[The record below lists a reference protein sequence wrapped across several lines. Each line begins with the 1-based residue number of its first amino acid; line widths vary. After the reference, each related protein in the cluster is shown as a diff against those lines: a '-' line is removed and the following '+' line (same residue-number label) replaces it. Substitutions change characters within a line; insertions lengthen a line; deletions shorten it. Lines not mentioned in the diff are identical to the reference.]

1 MAYDQDFFEYG
12 WEDMISD
19 EGKEFVLLPE
29 GDYDFTVSKIERAR
43 HAGSEKMPPCNMAK
57 VTVTVWGKEDK
68 IEITENL
75 FLCNKMEWKLSQF
88 FLSIGLKKHG
98 EPLKMNWAAAQ
109 GRSGKCHVYVDTYK
123 KKDGSEG
130 KSNKIRKFHA
140 YDDNVQTVSP
150 QANAQQGYNT
160 QPQGGYPQ
168 QGYSQPQQGYSQPQ
182 NYNAPPVN
190 GGWKAGSF

>member
-12 WEDMISD
+12 WEDMITD
-19 EGKEFVLLPE
+19 EGSEWKPLPE
-29 GDYDFTVSKIERAR
+29 GDYDFTVTKIERAR

-68 IEITENL
+68 AEITENL

-109 GRSGKCHVYVDTYK
+109 GKKGKCHVYIDTYK
-123 KKDGSEG
+123 KKNGSEG
-130 KSNKIRKFHA
+130 QSNKIRKFYA
-140 YDDNVQTVSP
+140 YDENVQTISP
-150 QANAQQGYNT
+150 QANGQQGYT

-168 QGYSQPQQGYSQPQ
+168 QGYSQPQ
-182 NYNAPPVN
+182 NYNAPPAN
-190 GGWKAGSF
+190 GGWKAGAF